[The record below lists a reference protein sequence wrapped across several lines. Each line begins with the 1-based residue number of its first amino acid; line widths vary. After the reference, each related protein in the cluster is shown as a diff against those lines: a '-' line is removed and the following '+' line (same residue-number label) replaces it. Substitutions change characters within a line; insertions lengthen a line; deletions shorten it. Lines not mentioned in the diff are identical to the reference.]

1 MRAFVTGLDGFAGQ
15 WLARELLAAGVDIG
29 GGSRTAQPSYN
40 ILTQDEARAIAW
52 FAFELTDRRTLPRAL
67 EIWKPDVVY
76 HLAAQAFVGEALAN
90 PSATFETNVLGTVHL
105 LEAARAATP
114 NARVLYVGSADAYGA
129 VSPVDLPLRESLP
142 LRPANPYGASKAAAE
157 TIALQYSRS
166 QMLDVVATRS
176 FNHTGPGQHPPFAIP
191 VFTQQIAEIA
201 RGAAPPVLRTGNL
214 DARRDFSDV
223 RDVVRA
229 YRLIVERGVAGTA
242 YNVCSGRSFAMR
254 DIVEQLRN
262 IAGVNLT
269 IETDPAR
276 LRASDTPE
284 IVGDNSLLREHT
296 GWSPAIEFTQ
306 TLRDIYEWYAQVPHS

>member
-15 WLARELLAAGVDIG
+15 WLARELLGAGVDIG
-29 GGSRTAQPSYN
+29 GGSRVVQPSFSV
-40 ILTQDEARAIAW
+40 LAPDEARSIAW
-52 FAFELTDRRTLPRAL
+52 FTFELTDRRTLQRAL
-67 EIWKPDVVY
+67 ETWKPDAVY

-90 PSATFETNVLGTVHL
+90 PSATFETNVLGTVNL

-114 NARVLYVGSADAYGA
+114 SARVLCVGSADAYG
-129 VSPVDLPLRESLP
+129 PVTPADLPLSETLP

-157 TIALQYSRS
+157 VIALQYSRAE
-166 QMLDVVATRS
+166 MLDVVATRS
-176 FNHTGPGQHPPFAIP
+176 FNHTGPGQRPPFAVP
-191 VFTQQIAEIA
+191 AFTQQIAEIA
-201 RGAAPPVLRTGNL
+201 RGSAPPVLRVGNL

-242 YNVCSGRSFAMR
+242 YNVCSGRSVAMH
-254 DIVEQLRN
+254 DIVEQLKNVAGAN
-262 IAGVNLT
+262 IS
-269 IETDPAR
+269 IEIDPAR

-296 GWSPAIEFTQ
+296 GWKPAIALTQ